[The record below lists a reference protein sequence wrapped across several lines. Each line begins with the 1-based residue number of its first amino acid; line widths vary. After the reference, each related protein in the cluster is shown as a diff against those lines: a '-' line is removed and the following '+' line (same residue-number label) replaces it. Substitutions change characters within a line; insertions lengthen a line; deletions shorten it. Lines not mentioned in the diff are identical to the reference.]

1 MRADRN
7 SPEYI

>member
-1 MRADRN
+1 MGADQN